1 MSNGMLLAVQKR
13 RRTVEKKLRRR
24 FGVEAYPSDC
34 YIIRPKNNIIVCDN
48 CGHHHEL
55 HTICGNCYKKVRE
68 ETDLI
73 IKKMGQHL
81 SYDKPIEKEVHIR
94 YTNDTESDLKDKIV
108 VEMERQRPE
117 WFAKNLLSKTVGNKW
132 IETNPLLREEDP
144 KVIKDN

>member
-1 MSNGMLLAVQKR
+1 M
-13 RRTVEKKLRRR
+13 
-24 FGVEAYPSDC
+24 
-34 YIIRPKNNIIVCDN
+34 
-48 CGHHHEL
+48 
-55 HTICGNCYKKVRE
+55 RE

-81 SYDKPIEKEVHIR
+81 SYDKPIEKEVYIR
-94 YTNDTESDLKDKIV
+94 YTNDTESDIKDKIV

-132 IETNPLLREEDP
+132 IETNPILREDDP